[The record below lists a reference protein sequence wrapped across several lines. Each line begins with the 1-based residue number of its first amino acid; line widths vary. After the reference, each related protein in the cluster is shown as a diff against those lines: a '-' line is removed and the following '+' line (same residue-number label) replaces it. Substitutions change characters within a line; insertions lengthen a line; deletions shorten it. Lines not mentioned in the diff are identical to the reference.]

1 MGVRERQL
9 RLSARLQPGPAP
21 PPPRVSPPGR
31 GQSMASSEEDGA
43 GGGSLEEKEKG
54 RKRRLG
60 ALATA
65 WLIGYNIALTAGWL
79 VLAIAMARFYMQK
92 GTYKGLYKTIQKTL
106 KFFQTFAV
114 LEKNS
119 DLDKMLHVKL
129 RFGFE
134 AEEQGSPL
142 CSWNS
147 SHLCACDWGPSEFK
161 NLHGLVYNTQYKTEI
176 PGDFQPSGTEA
187 YYQIPPLLKKII
199 KSLVCNSLYQKV
211 LFVKDP
217 QPSSLHSWG
226 FPSPKDLIF
235 EAAGRYAEEAV

>member
-1 MGVRERQL
+1 
-9 RLSARLQPGPAP
+9 
-21 PPPRVSPPGR
+21 
-31 GQSMASSEEDGA
+31 MASSEEDGA
-43 GGGSLEEKEKG
+43 GGGGGSLEEKEKG

-65 WLIGYNIALTAGWL
+65 WLIGYNIAMTAGWL

-161 NLHGLVYNTQYKTEI
+161 NLHGMVYNTQYKTGLKFLFSKEI
-176 PGDFQPSGTEA
+176 PGGFQPSGTEA

-199 KSLVCNSLYQKV
+199 KSLVCNSPSQKV

-235 EAAGRYAEEAV
+235 EAAGRYAAY